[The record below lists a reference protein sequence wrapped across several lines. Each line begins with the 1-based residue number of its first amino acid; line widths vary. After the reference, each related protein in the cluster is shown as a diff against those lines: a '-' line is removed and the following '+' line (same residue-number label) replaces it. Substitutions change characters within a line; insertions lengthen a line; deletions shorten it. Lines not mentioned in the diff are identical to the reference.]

1 MKTVR
6 MLMSLCI
13 AVLAFAPVLQARGN
27 KAAAKTAPG
36 QYKEWGPDI
45 DQIEILKTFKTA
57 DYDRI
62 VVLPFDTSATPLPD
76 KSDKSYDSI
85 SSMLSSYTSTLVEA
99 LKPELKTRIEV
110 SQADKAPKTAK
121 TLIIRGKVDSLSPG
135 SRAKRYVGGFG
146 AGAAGTKVSGE
157 VVDAK
162 SGQVLARFTQER
174 HSGGTFKF
182 AGGKDIDVMR
192 DSIHAMGKDVA
203 HLLDAF
209 M

>member
-1 MKTVR
+1 MKSAR
-6 MLMSLCI
+6 ILLSLWF
-13 AVLAFAPVLQARGN
+13 ALLAFAPVLEARGN
-27 KAAAKTAPG
+27 KAAAKTEPG
-36 QYKEWGPDI
+36 KYKEWGPDI
-45 DQIEILKTFKTA
+45 DEIEILKTFKTS

-62 VVLPFDTSATPLPD
+62 VVLPFDASATPLPD
-76 KSDKSYDSI
+76 KKEKSYDSI
-85 SSMLSSYTSTLVEA
+85 NSVLSTYSSTLVEA
-99 LKPELKTRIEV
+99 LKPELKAKAEV

-121 TLIIRGKVDSLSPG
+121 TLIVRGKVESLSPG

-157 VVDAK
+157 IVDAK

-174 HSGGTFKF
+174 RSGGTFKF
-182 AGGKDIDVMR
+182 AGGNDMDVMR
-192 DSIHAMGKDVA
+192 DSIHAMGKDIA